1 MDDIVDSVEKLAMV
15 LLVLVT
21 TNNTT
26 VSEEVL
32 SLGDTGESQGC
43 SSKRFHY
50 LITIRLIIFS
60 HTYPLI

>member
-15 LLVLVT
+15 LLVMT

-50 LITIRLIIFS
+50 LIKIRL
-60 HTYPLI
+60 